1 MTSEENS
8 AHDAPFFGGAITTK
22 FPFKFID
29 VSDFRTVP
37 DHQEVW
43 TEDAPQYPLALICE
57 ILEYKKDIKDENSAQ
72 FFYDDLASLN
82 NAKDEKAYEVV
93 CTSMC
98 VAGNDN
104 GSKANETPLLP
115 TGTFVH
121 CLKGRSII
129 DRRKDSTVRAHCITW
144 LANVRLP
151 QVETDILI
159 TLTLPLE
166 TLSEGPNSETSK
178 TNPSAS
184 KSLESRGE
192 ETFRFI
198 LKNFTVKNWG
208 LFG

>member
-1 MTSEENS
+1 MSGERDG
-8 AHDAPFFGGAITTK
+8 AHETPFFGGAIATR
-22 FPFKFID
+22 FPCKFID
-29 VSDFRTVP
+29 VSDFRAVP

-72 FFYDDLASLN
+72 FFFEDLASLN
-82 NAKDEKAYEVV
+82 NAADEQAYEIVS
-93 CTSMC
+93 TSMC
-98 VAGNDN
+98 VAGHNSGN
-104 GSKANETPLLP
+104 KGSEISRLP
-115 TGTFVH
+115 KGTLVH

-129 DRRKDSTVRAHCITW
+129 DRRKDGTVKAHCITW

-151 QVETDILI
+151 QVGTDILI

-166 TLSEGPNSETSK
+166 TLTDGSNSEPSK
-178 TNPSAS
+178 ANIPAF

-198 LKNFTVKNWG
+198 LKNFNVKNWG